1 MSSTEFYLGLRR
13 VVAMKHVIEIIKR
26 RADGTDF
33 SFIDENIEDPLIIA
47 LNDLFKKMDESK
59 LVINK
64 QQIQLAQAAKLSSLG
79 EMANGIAHEIN
90 NPLTIL
96 NTSIQ
101 QIMIMQSSGKLSSD
115 FLNQRLDKMLNTSD
129 RIAKIVKGLMSFSE
143 NTAQEQFTPIYLKQL
158 IDQVVDFTS
167 ERFKTNNIELKFSNI
182 TDEIMFE
189 CKPSQ
194 ISQVIL
200 NLLHNAFDAVQGK
213 ENAWVE
219 IGSTIEDDKL
229 VLLITDSG
237 NGIPPEVAAK
247 IMQPLFSTK
256 DPDKGTGLG
265 LSVSLGVIK
274 DHGGHLEYVP
284 ESKNTQFKITLPL
297 IHTM

>member
-1 MSSTEFYLGLRR
+1 
-13 VVAMKHVIEIIKR
+13 MKNVIEIIKR

-33 SFIDENIEDPLIIA
+33 SFIDENLEDPLVIA

-59 LVINK
+59 LVIHK
-64 QQIQLAQAAKLSSLG
+64 QQVQLAQAAKLSSLG

-90 NPLTIL
+90 NPLNIL

-101 QIMIMQSSGKLSSD
+101 QIMIMQSSGKLTPD

-167 ERFKTNNIELKFSNI
+167 ERFKTNNIEFKFSNI

-213 ENAWVE
+213 DGAWVE

-237 NGIPPEVAAK
+237 NGIPPEIAAK

-274 DHGGHLEYVP
+274 DHGGNLEYVS

>member
-1 MSSTEFYLGLRR
+1 M
-13 VVAMKHVIEIIKR
+13 
-26 RADGTDF
+26 
-33 SFIDENIEDPLIIA
+33 
-47 LNDLFKKMDESK
+47 
-59 LVINK
+59 
-64 QQIQLAQAAKLSSLG
+64 
-79 EMANGIAHEIN
+79 
-90 NPLTIL
+90 
-96 NTSIQ
+96 
-101 QIMIMQSSGKLSSD
+101 
-115 FLNQRLDKMLNTSD
+115 
-129 RIAKIVKGLMSFSE
+129 
-143 NTAQEQFTPIYLKQL
+143 

-256 DPDKGTGLG
+256 DPDNMPRIKC
-265 LSVSLGVIK
+265 LSWCYQGSWWSFRICAGIK
-274 DHGGHLEYVP
+274 
-284 ESKNTQFKITLPL
+284 K
-297 IHTM
+297 HTI